1 MEWWQTT
8 VVIAAGL
15 LTVFNLGDKVIAWIK
30 DMKQPQNNLE
40 LRIEKLEKT
49 VEFEYRTILNT
60 YEQRFSNDLVRIS
73 KLEESDKMTKRA
85 LLALIRHA
93 ESGNNSDEL
102 KNVAKELND
111 YVWG

>member
-1 MEWWQTT
+1 MQTIVFQRQSLGRNHNT
-8 VVIAAGL
+8 VGQL
-15 LTVFNLGDKVIAWIK
+15 RGNLV
-30 DMKQPQNNLE
+30 QQ
-40 LRIEKLEKT
+40 RIE
-49 VEFEYRTILNT
+49 YRNILAT
-60 YEQRFSNDLVRIS
+60 YEQRFGNDLKRLD

-93 ESGNNSDEL
+93 ESGNNTDEL